1 MVEPPWIGRAALLV
15 VGMAVALPS
24 AGCSFVP
31 TSRLDDCHKLSQ
43 TLQSEN
49 SRLKDLALKYRSQN
63 RDLTQRAVDD
73 ADRLRKQDEAIA
85 RLEQSVQAYQDE
97 REQMAAALERIKGQV
112 QASAD
117 PRRAP
122 LFERVKA
129 FARAHPGCEF
139 DPETAATSFPIDGL
153 FEPKSDRLKPEAR
166 DLLKAYAETLTG
178 PEARDLG
185 LEVAGPAD
193 GPPVH
198 RAGLERDLDGPRS
211 RHLSLARTTRV
222 RDLLA
227 AEARIDASRIRVAGG
242 GFEAH
247 AGAGRADAPRRIEI
261 RLRRDDEDAPVRVG
275 AGTPAA
281 AGPGRRTRIDP

>member
-15 VGMAVALPS
+15 VGMAAACPS

-43 TLQSEN
+43 TLQTEN
-49 SRLKDLALKYRSQN
+49 SRLKDLTLKYRSQN

-73 ADRLRKQDEAIA
+73 ADRLRKQDEAVA

-97 REQMAAALERIKGQV
+97 REQMASALERIKGQI
-112 QASAD
+112 QASAA
-117 PRRAP
+117 PQRAP
-122 LFERVKA
+122 LLERVRA
-129 FARAHPGCEF
+129 FARDHPGCEF
-139 DPETAATSFPIDGL
+139 DPESAVTSFPIDQL
-153 FEPKSDRLKPEAR
+153 FEPKTDRLKPEAR
-166 DLLKAYAETLTG
+166 GLLKAYAETLMG

-185 LEVAGPAD
+185 LEVAGPAE

-198 RAGLERDLDGPRS
+198 RAGLERELDGPRA

-227 AEARIDASRIRVAGG
+227 AEGRIDASRIRVIGGAG
-242 GFEAH
+242 EVH
-247 AGAGRADAPRRIEI
+247 AEGGRADSPRRIEI
-261 RLRRDDEDAPVRVG
+261 RLRHGDGDAPLQVG
-275 AGTPAA
+275 AGTPVEPARGRG
-281 AGPGRRTRIDP
+281 AGIVP

>member
-1 MVEPPWIGRAALLV
+1 M
-15 VGMAVALPS
+15 
-24 AGCSFVP
+24 P

-43 TLQSEN
+43 TLQTEN

-97 REQMAAALERIKGQV
+97 REQMASALERIKGQI

-122 LFERVKA
+122 LLERVRA
-129 FARAHPGCEF
+129 FALAHPGCEF
-139 DPETAATSFPIDGL
+139 DPESAVTSFPIDQF
-153 FEPKSDRLKPEAR
+153 FEPKTDRLRPEAR
-166 DLLKAYAETLTG
+166 GLLKAYAETLKG

-185 LEVAGPAD
+185 LEVAGPAE

-198 RAGLERDLDGPRS
+198 RAGLERDLDGPRA

-227 AEARIDASRIRVAGG
+227 AEARIDASRIRVTGGAVRGPCGG
-242 GFEAH
+242 G
-247 AGAGRADAPRRIEI
+247 PRRFATSD
-261 RLRRDDEDAPVRVG
+261 RDPPASGRRRRPR
-275 AGTPAA
+275 
-281 AGPGRRTRIDP
+281 PGRGRTAADRGRRARIDP

>member
-1 MVEPPWIGRAALLV
+1 MVEPPWIGRAALLM
-15 VGMAVALPS
+15 VGIAAAFPS
-24 AGCSFVP
+24 AGCSLVP

-43 TLQSEN
+43 TLQTEN
-49 SRLKDLALKYRSQN
+49 SRLKDLALKHRSQN

-97 REQMAAALERIKGQV
+97 REQMAAAFERIKGKI
-112 QASAD
+112 QAAAD
-117 PRRAP
+117 PQRAP
-122 LFERVKA
+122 LLERVRA

-139 DPETAATSFPIDGL
+139 DPESAVASFPIDGL
-153 FEPKSDRLKPEAR
+153 FEPKTDRLRPEAR
-166 DLLKAYAETLTG
+166 TMVAAYAEALKG

-185 LEVAGPAD
+185 LEVAGPAE

-198 RAGLERDLDGPRS
+198 RAGLGQGLDGPRS
-211 RHLSLARTTRV
+211 RHLSLARTTRI

-227 AEARIDASRIRVAGG
+227 AQGPIEGSRIRVT
-242 GFEAH
+242 
-247 AGAGRADAPRRIEI
+247 AGAAGAHGEEGRAGSPRRIEI
-261 RLRRDDEDAPVRVG
+261 RLRQGDEAAPFPVG

-281 AGPGRRTRIDP
+281 AVRGRRAGIDP

>member
-1 MVEPPWIGRAALLV
+1 MVEPRRIGRAALLV
-15 VGMAVALPS
+15 VGMAAAFPS

-43 TLQSEN
+43 TLQTEN
-49 SRLKDLALKYRSQN
+49 SRLKDLTLKYRSQN

-73 ADRLRKQDEAIA
+73 ADRVRKQDEAVA

-97 REQMAAALERIKGQV
+97 REQMASALERIKGNI

-117 PRRAP
+117 PKRAP
-122 LFERVKA
+122 LLERVKA

-139 DPETAATSFPIDGL
+139 DPELAVTSFPIDRL
-153 FEPKSDRLKPEAR
+153 FEPKTDRLKPEAR
-166 DLLKAYAETLTG
+166 GLLKAYSEALKG

-185 LEVAGPAD
+185 LEVAVPVD

-198 RAGLERDLDGPRS
+198 RAGLERDLDGPQA

-227 AEARIDASRIRVAGG
+227 AEGRIDASRIRMTGGAG
-242 GFEAH
+242 EVH
-247 AGAGRADAPRRIEI
+247 ADGGRADSPRRIEI
-261 RLRRDDEDAPVRVG
+261 RLRQGDGDAPLQVG
-275 AGTPAA
+275 AGTPVEAA
-281 AGPGRRTRIDP
+281 PGRRAGIVP